1 MATADNAYER
11 VNDYASV
18 KISLARPHDI
28 RSWSMGEVKKPE
40 TINYRTYRPEKDGLF
55 CERIFG
61 PEKDWECACGKYRG
75 MKYKG
80 MICDRCGVKVTHSR
94 VRRKRMGHIE
104 LAAPVVHIWFFKA
117 MPSRLGNLLAMKTS
131 SLEKVIYFQDYVV
144 TDRGTTDLEKQ
155 QLLTEEEFRAVRAQ
169 FGEGSFKA
177 KMGAEAVRDLLGDL
191 DLVSLSEQLRV
202 DLTET
207 GSKQKRKDLTNRLK
221 IVESIRDSDN
231 KPEWMVLDVIPVIP
245 PDLRPLVL
253 LDSGNFATSDLN
265 DLYRR
270 IINRNN
276 RLRKLVDLN
285 APEVIIRNEKRM
297 LQQSVDALF
306 DNNRCKRPVLG
317 SSNRPLK
324 SLTDMIK
331 GKQGR
336 FRENLLGKRVD
347 YSARSVIVVGP
358 RLKLHQCGLPKKI
371 ALELYQPFII
381 RKLKELGHADTIK
394 SAKKMLER
402 KDEDVW
408 DILEFVIKNHP
419 VLLNRAPTLHRMGIQ
434 AFEPVLVEG
443 NAIHLHPLVCK
454 GFNADFDG
462 DQMAVHLPLSIE
474 AQVEAHTLMLSTNN
488 IFAPSNG
495 KPIMSPSQDT
505 VMGCYYVT
513 LILPNQKGEGM
524 IFSSPEEA
532 DSAFAQNVI
541 NLHSKIKV
549 RLPNDRG
556 VRISEEERL
565 PSQIVET
572 SYGRILFNMMLPEG
586 MDFYNYTMR
595 SGDLSTVI
603 SDCYQMLGRRETI
616 DLLDDMNQL
625 GFRESTRSGLSFA
638 TDDLV
643 TPDSKE
649 KFVSEAEKEVMKFRK
664 HYERGVITEQE
675 RYSKVLD
682 TWTHA
687 REQITKDMMSA
698 MEADDRGG
706 MGYINPVYLMAHSGA
721 RGGVEQ
727 IRQLAGMRGLM
738 AKPTGEIIETPIKAN
753 FREGLSVLEYFSS
766 THGARKGLADTA
778 LKTADSGYLT
788 RKLADVAQ
796 NVVITMENCETTRG
810 ITKGVIYR
818 GEQVEVRL
826 ATAIKGR
833 VSRQNIVN
841 PVTDEVVVRENQMI
855 TLEIA
860 RKIEQM
866 GLEKIQV
873 RSPMTC
879 EAPLGVC
886 QCCYGMD
893 MSTGDEVEEGMAV
906 GIIAA
911 QSIGEPGT
919 QLTMRTFHIG
929 GVANTVTEESEK
941 RCKKAGTI
949 KLTRMRWVENE
960 EGDTV
965 VLNRTGEIA
974 ILDARGREIEN
985 HKIPAGAVLA
995 VKDGAEIKA
1004 NGVLCNWNP
1013 HAIPVLV
1020 EVEGKIRFEDIEEGV
1035 TMQSEKD
1042 AGGTVRRTII
1052 DFKGDMH
1059 PQIVI
1064 EDADGKPIDVY
1075 YLPERAHIMVAE
1087 GQKITAGSTV
1097 AEVPREASGVS
1108 DITGGLPRVTEIF
1121 EARKPKDPAVL
1132 ASIDGTIEILAEK
1145 KRGKRNILVRSESGI
1160 EREHPVPPGKR
1171 FRVHTGD
1178 VVKAGQQL
1186 VDGPLVPHD
1195 ILAVSGEEA
1204 VQQYLL
1210 HEIQQVYRSQ
1220 RVEINDKHIEIIVA
1234 RMLRKVAIE
1243 TAGDTALLPGLVCDR
1258 FDFQSVNDEL
1268 AKSLKISDSGDSDFA
1283 RGSIVRRD
1291 VVEET
1296 ISKIEELGG
1305 KPAKGQKP
1313 TPATASTQLLGITKA
1328 SVQSSS
1334 FISAASFQETTKV
1347 LTEAAL
1353 AGKID
1358 NLVGLK
1364 ENVILGHLIPAGTGF
1379 RTFQDSEVQYNL
1391 EAMKEIAEDPTQS
1404 LEQSFPLL
1412 ESAGAGASAQ
1422 QAAPMTSGQ
1431 VFGDQQMGA
1440 GGGGMDALMGGEG
1453 FVSSTGGPGATGAMG
1468 FTDAG
1473 APPVQPMQPGHTGM
1487 QPDDLTQIE
1496 GVGPKIAE
1504 LFQQHGITSY
1514 SDLSSRTPDQ
1524 LRAILGGEFAAHD
1537 PSTWPDQALMASS
1550 GDWEGLRAWQQQLD
1564 GGREVGGGAGAPPA
1578 GGADVGAA
1586 GLVSTGMDSPAVD
1599 PLGVSP
1605 MGSDPIG
1612 ANPTGA
1618 NPIGSD
1624 PMATGGV
1631 DPQAGFV
1638 SPQTNDD
1645 DAPLVES
1652 LVSPAVASDD
1662 LTLVEGV
1669 GPKIAEMLN
1678 AGGVTTFAQ
1687 LGAKSPAE
1695 ISNMIGSS
1703 FSAHDPGTWPQQAQM
1718 AAAGQ
1723 WDQLK
1728 IWQDEL
1734 DGGRVVQTKDDLT
1747 IVEGIGPKGQEL
1759 LNNAGITTLAQLAAT
1774 DADKIREWL
1783 SADGMGAHDPTTWPK
1798 QAQLA
1803 AEGRMD
1809 ELKTWQDELD
1819 GGKIV
1824 EAQAAPA
1831 TPDDLTII
1839 EGVGPKIQEILNA
1852 GGVATFAQ
1860 LAQTEATKI
1869 SEMLAAASMSAHD
1882 PTTWPK
1888 QAQMAA
1894 EGRMDEL
1901 KAWQDELDGGRA

>member
-1 MATADNAYER
+1 MATADTTYDR
-11 VNDYASV
+11 INDYASV

-117 MPSRLGNLLAMKTS
+117 MPSRLGNLLNMKTS

-144 TDRGTTDLEKQ
+144 TDPKDTDLERQ
-155 QLLTEEEFRAVRAQ
+155 QLLTEEEYRAARAE
-169 FGEGSFKA
+169 FGEGSFTA
-177 KMGAEAVRDLLGDL
+177 NMGADAVRELLAEL
-191 DLVSLSEQLRV
+191 DLVRLSDDLRIE
-202 DLTET
+202 LAET

-347 YSARSVIVVGP
+347 YSARSVIVVGA

-402 KDEDVW
+402 KDEEVW
-408 DILEFVIKNHP
+408 DILEQVIRNHP
-419 VLLNRAPTLHRMGIQ
+419 VMLNRAPTLHRMGIQ
-434 AFEPVLVEG
+434 AFEPILVEG

-495 KPIMSPSQDT
+495 RPIMSPSQDT
-505 VMGCYYVT
+505 VMGCYYVS
-513 LILPNQKGEGM
+513 LVLPNQEGDGM
-524 IFSSPEEA
+524 VFSSLDEA
-532 DSAFAQNVI
+532 DTAFAQGVI
-541 NLHSKIKV
+541 KLHARIKV
-549 RLPNDRG
+549 RLPEGRF
-556 VRISEEERL
+556 VRVNEEERL
-565 PSQIVET
+565 PSQIIET
-572 SYGRILFNMMLPEG
+572 SYGRIMFNMMLPDG
-586 MDFYNYTMR
+586 LDFYNYPLK
-595 SGDLSTVI
+595 SGDLAVVI
-603 SDCYQMLGRRETI
+603 SDCYQSLGRRETI

-649 KFVSEAEKEVMKFRK
+649 KIVAAAEKEVLKFRK

-675 RYSKVLD
+675 RYNKVLD

-687 REQITKDMMSA
+687 RESITKEMMAA
-698 MEADDRGG
+698 METDYRGG
-706 MGYINPVYLMAHSGA
+706 MGYVNPVFLMAHSGA

-738 AKPTGEIIETPIKAN
+738 AKPSGEIIETPIKAN

-796 NVVITMENCETTRG
+796 NVVITMEDCGTTLG

-826 ATAIKGR
+826 ATAINGR

-841 PVTDEVVVRENQMI
+841 PVTDEVVVRESQMI
-855 TLEIA
+855 TPEIA
-860 RKIEQM
+860 RKIEEM

-879 EAPLGVC
+879 DAPLGVC
-886 QCCYGMD
+886 RCCYGMD
-893 MSTGDEVEEGMAV
+893 MSTGDMVEEGMAV

-929 GVANTVTEESEK
+929 GVASTVTEENQ
-941 RCKKAGTI
+941 KKCTRAGVVKI
-949 KLTRMRWVENE
+949 TRMRYATNDK
-960 EGDTV
+960 GDTV
-965 VLNRTGEIA
+965 VLNRNGEIS
-974 ILDARGREIEN
+974 ILDPRGRELES
-985 HKIPAGAVLA
+985 HKIPQGSILRVADDQEVESD
-995 VKDGAEIKA
+995 V
-1004 NGVLCNWNP
+1004 VLCEWNP
-1013 HAIPVLV
+1013 FAVPVLS
-1020 EVEGKIRFEDIEEGV
+1020 EVAGKVRFEDIIDGE
-1035 TMQSEKD
+1035 TMQIETEAS
-1042 AGGTVRRTII
+1042 GTIRKTII

-1064 EDADGKPIDVY
+1064 EDSDGNVADVY
-1075 YLPERAHIMVAE
+1075 YLPERANITVDE
-1087 GQKITAGSTV
+1087 GDMISAGSTV
-1097 AEVPREASGVS
+1097 AETPREASGIS

-1132 ASIDGTIEILAEK
+1132 AEIDGVVEILSEK
-1145 KRGKRNILVRSESGI
+1145 KRGKRSIVVKSESGI
-1160 EREHPVPPGKR
+1160 EAEHLVPPGKR

-1178 VVKAGQQL
+1178 IVKAGQQL

-1195 ILAVSGEEA
+1195 ILRVSGEEA
-1204 VQQYLL
+1204 VQQYLG

-1220 RVEINDKHIEIIVA
+1220 RVEINDKHVEIIIA
-1234 RMLRKVAIE
+1234 RMLRKVKIE
-1243 TAGDTALLPGLVCDR
+1243 SAGDTNMLPGLICDR
-1258 FDFQSVNDEL
+1258 FDFQQVNDQL
-1268 AKSLKISDSGDSDFA
+1268 AKCVKVTDKADSDFSK
-1283 RGSIVRRD
+1283 GQIVPK
-1291 VVEET
+1291 VVFEDTNAQVET
-1296 ISKIEELGG
+1296 LGG
-1305 KPAKGQKP
+1305 KPAKCTKP
-1313 TPATASTQLLGITKA
+1313 KSATYSTQLLGITKA
-1328 SVQSSS
+1328 AVQSSS

-1353 AGKID
+1353 AGKVD

-1379 RTFQDSEVQYNL
+1379 RTFQDSDVQYNL
-1391 EAMKEIAEDPTQS
+1391 EAMKLQAETQAPEQVDDPWKI
-1404 LEQSFPLL
+1404 F
-1412 ESAGAGASAQ
+1412 GGDGGASADTGAVIGGDDFSNAMATQ
-1422 QAAPMTSGQ
+1422 EVVPMA
-1431 VFGDQQMGA
+1431 GA
-1440 GGGGMDALMGGEG
+1440 VHDAGLDALLGGFTAPE
-1453 FVSSTGGPGATGAMG
+1453 PMPATG
-1468 FTDAG
+1468 
-1473 APPVQPMQPGHTGM
+1473 
-1487 QPDDLTQIE
+1487 DDLTRIE
-1496 GVGPKIAE
+1496 GIGPAIAKHLNDAGIFTFAELAGTDPARIRSILDNIGGYGAHDTTTWPDQSQMAARGEWDQLKEWQTRLDGGRVTPTEAPAAVPSTPVEVDDLTRIEGIGPAIAGHLNAAGIMSYSQLASAGSVQIREILDAVGGYGAHDATTWCDQAQLAAVGAWTQLQDWQDRLNGGRPAESAPAPVAAGADDLTKIEGIGPKIAE
-1504 LFQQHGITSY
+1504 HLATAGITTFTQLTQASAAELKDFLAAGGFDSQDPTTWADQAQLAAVGEWDKLSQWQDQLNGGRVVASDDLTKIEGIGPQVAGLLNSVGLMSFQQLAQT
-1514 SDLSSRTPDQ
+1514 TPDQ
-1524 LRAILGGEFAAHD
+1524 IKEVLNHAGGIMATMN
-1537 PSTWPDQALMASS
+1537 PSTWPDQAQLAAA
-1550 GDWEGLRAWQQQLD
+1550 GEWDKLKEWQDVLD
-1564 GGREVGGGAGAPPA
+1564 GGA
-1578 GGADVGAA
+1578 
-1586 GLVSTGMDSPAVD
+1586 
-1599 PLGVSP
+1599 
-1605 MGSDPIG
+1605 
-1612 ANPTGA
+1612 
-1618 NPIGSD
+1618 
-1624 PMATGGV
+1624 
-1631 DPQAGFV
+1631 
-1638 SPQTNDD
+1638 
-1645 DAPLVES
+1645 
-1652 LVSPAVASDD
+1652 
-1662 LTLVEGV
+1662 
-1669 GPKIAEMLN
+1669 
-1678 AGGVTTFAQ
+1678 
-1687 LGAKSPAE
+1687 
-1695 ISNMIGSS
+1695 
-1703 FSAHDPGTWPQQAQM
+1703 
-1718 AAAGQ
+1718 
-1723 WDQLK
+1723 
-1728 IWQDEL
+1728 
-1734 DGGRVVQTKDDLT
+1734 
-1747 IVEGIGPKGQEL
+1747 
-1759 LNNAGITTLAQLAAT
+1759 
-1774 DADKIREWL
+1774 
-1783 SADGMGAHDPTTWPK
+1783 
-1798 QAQLA
+1798 
-1803 AEGRMD
+1803 
-1809 ELKTWQDELD
+1809 
-1819 GGKIV
+1819 
-1824 EAQAAPA
+1824 
-1831 TPDDLTII
+1831 
-1839 EGVGPKIQEILNA
+1839 
-1852 GGVATFAQ
+1852 
-1860 LAQTEATKI
+1860 
-1869 SEMLAAASMSAHD
+1869 
-1882 PTTWPK
+1882 
-1888 QAQMAA
+1888 
-1894 EGRMDEL
+1894 
-1901 KAWQDELDGGRA
+1901 